1 MDSKSH
7 GANKPTKGIRG
18 VTIEKSDLPQMHSI
32 AVAIH
37 RKNKKFDRAL
47 EICKTN
53 KLWIEAIETIRDSN
67 NCTKRSSRASTHGS
81 RAATATTLAVCSSA
95 CCKCQL
101 AHGSIVNRS

>member
-1 MDSKSH
+1 
-7 GANKPTKGIRG
+7 
-18 VTIEKSDLPQMHSI
+18 MHSI

-67 NCTKRSSRASTHGS
+67 NSD
-81 RAATATTLAVCSSA
+81 L
-95 CCKCQL
+95 
-101 AHGSIVNRS
+101 I